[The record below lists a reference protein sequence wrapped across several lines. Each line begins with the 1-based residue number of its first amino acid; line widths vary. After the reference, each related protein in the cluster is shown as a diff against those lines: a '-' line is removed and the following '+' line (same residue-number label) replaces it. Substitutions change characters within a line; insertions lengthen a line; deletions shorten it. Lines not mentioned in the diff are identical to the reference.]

1 MLLLKIIV
9 TILHTG
15 TCFARFVKNAVK
27 ILKIMIIFIHICIS
41 VFAFIEI
48 MLVKKSVWQNFVIHE
63 IKRNFETCNYGN

>member
-9 TILHTG
+9 TILHT
-15 TCFARFVKNAVK
+15 CLASFVKNAVK